1 MNADKKSRTTE
12 LAKKARNALAVNS
25 SRPTRAKR
33 RLCSSQRKAY
43 RRMYNVL
50 VLLLLFAANSS
61 GFVVSVARDYPS
73 AVFPET
79 KMRKKSPRFL
89 CAASTKTKTE
99 PITTSDAWSER
110 LHQKKSERL
119 FVMEVESDNVN
130 SNAPSLDEDDAG
142 DESEESR
149 GEVDVDDDDD
159 EIMSE
164 KRRKAR
170 ARAALLAKRGGGR
183 KSPSSRTPK
192 QTSVGA
198 RRVGSATL
206 NRRGGSASSQIM
218 DGLRKTAQGTSS
230 SPSSAPKKNI
240 SDKKKDP
247 PTTSARISQAVVQ
260 SAIEDLLNRPD
271 KDKLTAAFSAFG
283 RNMGILKEP
292 LVKEG
297 IQIRQATPNDDFDIA
312 SLRLS
317 VFSDFSPDLQNQ
329 FCVRSCQA
337 IAARRRR
344 GAMCFVATAQC
355 RNSMEGSRSD
365 VILGSAECSFHE
377 FVGTRLG
384 RRRLPNS
391 ILYVTE
397 VAVSP
402 SARRRRI
409 GSKLMDSIFSLAQT
423 RCAETLYLHCD
434 VQNYGALRLYENAGY
449 RKLLSD
455 DPMYREFTK
464 SLNLH
469 PGATKGREH
478 FLLYKNVVSE
488 PTWLEDTA
496 VQNNV
501 HDSRGRTNEL
511 IGVLGFEIPA

>member
-12 LAKKARNALAVNS
+12 LAEKDRSALAVYS
-25 SRPTRAKR
+25 SRPRAKR
-33 RLCSSQRKAY
+33 RVCFSQRKAY
-43 RRMYNVL
+43 RRMHTVL
-50 VLLLLFAANSS
+50 ALLLLFAANSS

-79 KMRKKSPRFL
+79 NMRKKSSPRFL

-110 LHQKKSERL
+110 LHQKESEHV
-119 FVMEVESDNVN
+119 FIMEVGSDNVN
-130 SNAPSLDEDDAG
+130 SNAPSLDEDNAG

-149 GEVDVDDDDD
+149 GEMDVDDDD
-159 EIMSE
+159 EVMSE

-230 SPSSAPKKNI
+230 SPTSAPKKNTC
-240 SDKKKDP
+240 DKKKDP

-297 IQIRQATPNDDFDIA
+297 IEIRQATPNDDFDIA

-344 GAMCFVATAQC
+344 GAICFVATAQC

-409 GSKLMDSIFSLAQT
+409 GSKLMDSIFSLAQK

-501 HDSRGRTNEL
+501 HDSRGRKNEL